1 MARRKTTSKSKLR
14 PGGGGRFERLV
25 QELMRKGY
33 SRERA
38 ERIAAVIGRR
48 KYGKRRFQKMA
59 AAGRKRAA
67 KK

>member
-1 MARRKTTSKSKLR
+1 MAKRTTSKRTASR
-14 PGGGGRFERLV
+14 PGGGARFERLV
-25 QELMRKGY
+25 RELMRKGY
-33 SRERA
+33 TREQA

-59 AAGRKRAA
+59 AAGRRRAA